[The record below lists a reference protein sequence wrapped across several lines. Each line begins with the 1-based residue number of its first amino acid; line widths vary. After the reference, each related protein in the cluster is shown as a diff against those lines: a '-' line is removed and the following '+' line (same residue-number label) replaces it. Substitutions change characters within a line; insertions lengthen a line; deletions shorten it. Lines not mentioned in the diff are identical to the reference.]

1 MSINNPT
8 ILNHNTPTLLGS
20 EDSVN
25 MKTVEAK
32 TLYTVPAGKIMVPYW
47 IIIRSNSAS
56 LAVCQV
62 TYGLSTALTDFLAAH
77 TLTNIT
83 TAGSAVKL
91 MPVPSATPA
100 KEANEYTAGQI
111 FQQNLTVAAT
121 AAGTAT
127 IELYGTL
134 DDA

>member
-32 TLYTVPAGKIMVPYW
+32 TLYTVPVGKTMVPHW

-62 TYGLSTALTDFLAAH
+62 TYGLSTALTDFLAAQ

>member
-1 MSINNPT
+1 MAINNPD
-8 ILNHNTPTLLGS
+8 ILNHSAVSLLGS
-20 EDSVN
+20 EDSIN
-25 MKTVEAK
+25 MKTEVQT
-32 TLYTVPAGKIMVPYW
+32 TLYTVPAGKVMVPHF
-47 IIIRSNSAS
+47 IIIRNNSAS

-62 TYGLSTALTDFLAAH
+62 SFGQAATWTDFLGLH

-83 TAGSAVKL
+83 TVGAAVIL
-91 MPVPSATPA
+91 RPIPHTTPA
-100 KEANEYTAGQI
+100 AEIIQYTAGEV
-111 FQQNLTVAAT
+111 FKMDLAVPAT

>member
-1 MSINNPT
+1 VADLKQKAVSI
-8 ILNHNTPTLLGS
+8 LGS
-20 EDSVN
+20 VDSVN
-25 MKTVEAK
+25 MKTVAA
-32 TLYTVPAGKIMVPYW
+32 TALYTVPTGKTMVPHW
-47 IIIRSNSAS
+47 VIIRSNTAS

-62 TYGLSTALTDFLAAH
+62 TFGLSTALTDFLTAQ

-91 MPVPSATPA
+91 MPVVSATPA
-100 KEANEYTAGQI
+100 AEINEYTAGQI
-111 FQQNLTVAAT
+111 FSMDLTVAAT

-127 IELYGTL
+127 IELYGTI

>member
-1 MSINNPT
+1 MADLKQKAVSI
-8 ILNHNTPTLLGS
+8 LGS
-20 EDSVN
+20 VDSVN
-25 MKTVEAK
+25 MKTVAA
-32 TLYTVPAGKIMVPYW
+32 TALYTVPTGKTMVPHW
-47 IIIRSNSAS
+47 VIIRSNTAS

-62 TYGLSTALTDFLAAH
+62 TFGLSTALTDFLTAQ

-91 MPVPSATPA
+91 MPVVSATPA
-100 KEANEYTAGQI
+100 AEINEYTAGQI
-111 FQQNLTVAAT
+111 FSMDLTVAAT

-127 IELYGTL
+127 IELYGTI

>member
-1 MSINNPT
+1 MTINNPT
-8 ILNHNTPTLLGS
+8 ILSHNAVSLLGS

-25 MKTVEAK
+25 MKTVQAT
-32 TLYTVPAGKIMVPYW
+32 TLFTVPVGKTMVPHF
-47 IIIRSNSAS
+47 IMIRTNSAS

-62 TYGLSTALTDFLAAH
+62 TFGLSSALTDFLAAQ

-83 TAGSAVKL
+83 TAGSSVKL

-100 KEANEYTAGQI
+100 AEANEYTAGQI
-111 FQQNLTVAAT
+111 FQMNLTVAAT

>member
-1 MSINNPT
+1 MSLNNPT

-32 TLYTVPAGKIMVPYW
+32 TLYTVPVGKTMVPHW

-56 LAVCQV
+56 LAVCGV
-62 TYGLSTALTDFLAAH
+62 TFGLSTALTDFLTEQ

-83 TAGSAVKL
+83 TAGSCVKL
-91 MPVPSATPA
+91 MPVPSSTPA
-100 KEANEYTAGQI
+100 AESNEYTAGQI
-111 FQQNLTVAAT
+111 FQVDIATPAA

-134 DDA
+134 DDS

>member
-1 MSINNPT
+1 MTINNPT

-25 MKTVEAK
+25 MKTVQAT
-32 TLYTVPAGKIMVPYW
+32 TLYTVPVGKTMVPYW
-47 IIIRSNSAS
+47 IIIRSNTAS

-62 TYGLSTALTDFLAAH
+62 TFGLSTALTDFLAAH

-83 TAGSAVKL
+83 TAGSCVRL

-100 KEANEYTAGQI
+100 AESNEYTAGQI
-111 FQQNLTVAAT
+111 FQMNLTVAAT

>member
-8 ILNHNTPTLLGS
+8 ILNHNAPTLLGS
-20 EDSVN
+20 VDSVN
-25 MKTVEAK
+25 MKTVAAT
-32 TLYTVPAGKIMVPYW
+32 TLFTVPVGKTMTPCWVT
-47 IIIRSNSAS
+47 IRSNTAS

-62 TYGLSTALTDFLAAH
+62 TFGLSSALTDFLTAH

-83 TAGSAVKL
+83 TAGSCVRL
-91 MPVPSATPA
+91 MPVPSTTPA
-100 KEANEYTAGQI
+100 AESNEYTAGQI
-111 FQQNLTVAAT
+111 FQMNLTVAAA

-127 IELYGTL
+127 IELFGIL